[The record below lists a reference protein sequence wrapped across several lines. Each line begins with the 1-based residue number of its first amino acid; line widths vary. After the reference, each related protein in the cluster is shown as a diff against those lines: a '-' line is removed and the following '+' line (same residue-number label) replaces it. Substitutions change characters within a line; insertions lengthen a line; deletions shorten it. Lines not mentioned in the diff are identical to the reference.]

1 MNGVDEILI
10 CFFLARFWVGLDEC
24 DETDKTL
31 GSRRSTVLHF
41 IGQGGK
47 MPFLDPNDAVCF
59 AFISSDRV
67 LA

>member
-24 DETDKTL
+24 DETDKIL
-31 GSRRSTVLHF
+31 GSRRSTGLHF
-41 IGQGGK
+41 IGRGGK
-47 MPFLDPNDAVCF
+47 MLVLDPNDALCF
-59 AFISSDRV
+59 AFNCSDRG